1 MWGWVDL
8 LDEFTEAAKPVPGS
22 SGPNLGGIPG
32 AGAGAGAGAVPGRG
46 VGGEDVDD
54 EFAQELQRG
63 MADLLGELESS
74 PELQQQF
81 ETLVKELSDAA
92 ATEPPPASATPG
104 TATAAAAASP
114 SSATSAAEGTSFAD
128 TINRTMN
135 RLQDSSTTIQSEVAS
150 SEDDFLSDMLKQM
163 GSMSGLGDSEEDF
176 SKMLLNMM
184 EQLTSKD
191 ILYEPMR
198 ELAEKYPAW
207 LEKNEREEK
216 YSLEEMRRYRE
227 QFGYVRNIVA
237 RFENEGYRDSSTS
250 DREYIVE
257 NMQKMQAAGSPPAEL
272 MGGMSEGLE
281 IPPDMEGSC
290 PMQ

>member
-1 MWGWVDL
+1 MVYL
-8 LDEFTEAAKPVPGS
+8 LDEFTAAAKPVPGS
-22 SGPNLGGIPG
+22 SGPSIGGVPG
-32 AGAGAGAGAVPGRG
+32 AQAGAGAVPGVG
-46 VGGEDVDD
+46 VGGGDVDD
-54 EFAQELQRG
+54 DFAHELQRG

-92 ATEPPPASATPG
+92 ATAPSPASTGPG
-104 TATAAAAASP
+104 TASSQPSSTPRAATTAAAAA
-114 SSATSAAEGTSFAD
+114 AGGTSFAD

-135 RLQDSSTTIQSEVAS
+135 RLQDSSTNIQSEVAS

-184 EQLTSKD
+184 EQLTNKD

-216 YSLEEMRRYRE
+216 YSPEEMRRYRE

-257 NMQKMQAAGSPPAEL
+257 NMQKMQVAGSPPAEL
-272 MGGMSEGLE
+272 MGGMTEGLE
-281 IPPDMEGSC
+281 IPQDVEGGC

>member
-1 MWGWVDL
+1 M
-8 LDEFTEAAKPVPGS
+8 
-22 SGPNLGGIPG
+22 
-32 AGAGAGAGAVPGRG
+32 
-46 VGGEDVDD
+46 
-54 EFAQELQRG
+54 
-63 MADLLGELESS
+63 
-74 PELQQQF
+74 
-81 ETLVKELSDAA
+81 KELSDAA
-92 ATEPPPASATPG
+92 ATAPPPSPPSAESAAPS
-104 TATAAAAASP
+104 AAAAAAS
-114 SSATSAAEGTSFAD
+114 SSSTTSPATAAAGTSFAD

-184 EQLTSKD
+184 EQLTNKD

-207 LEKNEREEK
+207 LETNEREEK
-216 YSLEEMRRYRE
+216 YSPEEMRRYRE

-281 IPPDMEGSC
+281 IPQDGEGSC

>member
-1 MWGWVDL
+1 M
-8 LDEFTEAAKPVPGS
+8 
-22 SGPNLGGIPG
+22 
-32 AGAGAGAGAVPGRG
+32 
-46 VGGEDVDD
+46 
-54 EFAQELQRG
+54 
-63 MADLLGELESS
+63 
-74 PELQQQF
+74 
-81 ETLVKELSDAA
+81 KELSDAA
-92 ATEPPPASATPG
+92 ATTPPPASATSG
-104 TATAAAAASP
+104 TAAASSSATTPPASEAAAAA
-114 SSATSAAEGTSFAD
+114 AAAGASFAD

-176 SKMLLNMM
+176 SRMLLNMM
-184 EQLTSKD
+184 EQLTNKD

-207 LEKNEREEK
+207 LERNEREDK
-216 YSLEEMRRYRE
+216 YSPEEIRRYRE

-272 MGGMSEGLE
+272 MGGMSEGLD
-281 IPPDMEGSC
+281 IPQDVEGSC
-290 PMQ
+290 PVQ